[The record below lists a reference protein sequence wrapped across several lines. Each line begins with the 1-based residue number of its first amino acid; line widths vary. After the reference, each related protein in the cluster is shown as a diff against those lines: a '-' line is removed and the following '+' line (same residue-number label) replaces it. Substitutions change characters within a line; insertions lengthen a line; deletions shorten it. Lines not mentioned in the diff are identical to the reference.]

1 MATYPPT
8 IFGYDNPKEK
18 NMAEQA
24 QEMVVDATPKKTA
37 FMAKPSTHEER
48 IKKDEEELEKL
59 KKEAIGETEES
70 AKEVEEK
77 KAEDEEAPKNAE
89 ERTFKKR
96 YGDLRRHSQEKEK
109 EFQKQLDELKAQLEK
124 ATKKEIKLPKTEAEI
139 EEWAK
144 EYPDVAGIVETIAI
158 KKAKEQS
165 DALEKRIKE
174 IDELNAKSAKE
185 RAEVELLKIHPDF
198 ADIRESDDFHEW
210 AEEQPKWV
218 QDALYENSEDA
229 RSAARAIDLYK
240 SDRNIGKKEKVNSG
254 KEAAKAVETKTQKSI
269 PDTEGKTSMIRES
282 DVQNMTAEEYE
293 KNSDAIMEAIRSG
306 NFIYD
311 LSGSAR

>member
-1 MATYPPT
+1 
-8 IFGYDNPKEK
+8 
-18 NMAEQA
+18 MAEQA

-37 FMAKPSTHEER
+37 FMDKRSTHADR
-48 IKKDEEELEKL
+48 IKKDEEELELL
-59 KKEAIGETEES
+59 KKQAQGETEES
-70 AKEVEEK
+70 VTEEK
-77 KAEDEEAPKNAE
+77 AENEEEPKNAE

-109 EFQKQLDELKAQLEK
+109 QFQKQLDELKAQLEK
-124 ATKKEIKLPKTEAEI
+124 STKKEIKLPKTEAEI

-174 IDELNAKSAKE
+174 IDELNAQTTKE
-185 RAEVELLKIHPDF
+185 RAEVELLRIHPDF
-198 ADIRESDDFHEW
+198 AEIRESDDFHEW
-210 AEEQPKWV
+210 ADEQPKWV

-240 SDRNIGKKEKVNSG
+240 ADRNISRKEKVNSS
-254 KEAAKAVETKTQKSI
+254 KEAAKAVSTKTQKTV
-269 PDTEGKTSMIRES
+269 PDAENKNSVIRES
-282 DVQNMTAEEYE
+282 EVQRMTADEYD
-293 KNSDAIMEAIRSG
+293 KNADMIMEAIRSG
-306 NFIYD
+306 NFVYD
-311 LSGSAR
+311 ISGSAR